1 MCEVGVEVAGEGSG
15 EIGVGDGEGLE
26 LGHAGEDDEGAGGFD
41 VDVGDGEVGE
51 VLEVGEPDAGEFAE
65 AVDAGEGGEGEGAEG
80 GDDTVL
86 CARVKKV
93 FVVDKVFVERPK
105 PIFQSIHSY

>member
-1 MCEVGVEVAGEGSG
+1 MVRCNTGEQGWF
-15 EIGVGDGEGLE
+15 DGT
-26 LGHAGEDDEGAGGFD
+26 
-41 VDVGDGEVGE
+41 V
-51 VLEVGEPDAGEFAE
+51 
-65 AVDAGEGGEGEGAEG
+65 EG

>member
-1 MCEVGVEVAGEGSG
+1 MLGLQRFCSLLGRFHGVLNYLLVVRCNADEQGWF
-15 EIGVGDGEGLE
+15 
-26 LGHAGEDDEGAGGFD
+26 DDT
-41 VDVGDGEVGE
+41 V
-51 VLEVGEPDAGEFAE
+51 
-65 AVDAGEGGEGEGAEG
+65 EG